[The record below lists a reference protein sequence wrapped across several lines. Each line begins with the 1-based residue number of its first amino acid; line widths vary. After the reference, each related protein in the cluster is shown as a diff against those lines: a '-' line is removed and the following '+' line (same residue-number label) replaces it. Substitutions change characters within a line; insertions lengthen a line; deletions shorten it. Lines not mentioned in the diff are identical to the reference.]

1 MSGVGHGNRNW
12 RSGLETAA
20 TLFAKYTLSIIG
32 AVLTISGFVALV
44 TANSARLFV
53 KQHPYPIYL
62 ALIVAVL
69 VIMATLNYIYALRK
83 RTAQLESVL
92 DHPEPLRPSAH
103 DVRFYDEVL
112 SDIPVDGRVITW
124 LKRTEMAELSVN
136 DFPAD
141 VLSALEK
148 TVERPRIRPVGF
160 DDQEAAVAFRA
171 LTGAIEDFRAAV
183 EHSTFAQHNARWRGG
198 TGGTGGTAERSP
210 IAAEDPSAM
219 TRALVSCHEKL
230 IQAYDAFIVT
240 THARGIDADPPNRSA
255 GRSE

>member
-1 MSGVGHGNRNW
+1 MSGIGHENRNW

-20 TLFAKYTLSIIG
+20 TLLAKYTLSIIG
-32 AVLTISGFVALV
+32 AVLTISGFVTLV

-69 VIMATLNYIYALRK
+69 VIMATLNYVYALRK

-92 DHPEPLRPSAH
+92 DRPEPLRPSAH
-103 DVRFYDEVL
+103 DVRFYDGAL

-124 LKRTEMAELSVN
+124 LKRTEMAELSMN

-160 DDQEAAVAFRA
+160 DDQETAVAFRA
-171 LTGAIEDFRAAV
+171 LTGAIEDFRDAV
-183 EHSTFAQHNARWRGG
+183 EHSTFAQHNTLRLS
-198 TGGTGGTAERSP
+198 GTAERSP
-210 IAAEDPSAM
+210 VAAEDRSAL
-219 TRALVSCHEKL
+219 TRALVSCHAKL

-240 THARGIDADPPNRSA
+240 AHARGIDADPPNRPA
-255 GRSE
+255 GGSR